1 MFILDHRARGGSLYS
16 KVFSL
21 KDAGRLSLH
30 YKTSPG
36 TMARKGRRANYAM
49 ALKGFLLEVTLIAYI
64 VLLAK
69 TNNTPTSDFKGARK
83 YSFTMCL
90 EGRKS
95 EILGNSN
102 ISFCPFLSPNILAC
116 KIHSPPSQ
124 GRQAKSST

>member
-1 MFILDHRARGGSLYS
+1 MLYVHLGSSGEGGSLYS

-64 VLLAK
+64 KFYWLKQITRPLLTSRGQGSIVLPCA
-69 TNNTPTSDFKGARK
+69 
-83 YSFTMCL
+83 
-90 EGRKS
+90 
-95 EILGNSN
+95 
-102 ISFCPFLSPNILAC
+102 
-116 KIHSPPSQ
+116 
-124 GRQAKSST
+124 